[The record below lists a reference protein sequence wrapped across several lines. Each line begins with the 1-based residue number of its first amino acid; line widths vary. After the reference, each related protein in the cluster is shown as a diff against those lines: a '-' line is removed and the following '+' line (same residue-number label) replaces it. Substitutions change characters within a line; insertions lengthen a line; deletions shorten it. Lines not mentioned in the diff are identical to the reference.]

1 MSSPVGHPRGHFP
14 QTIRAAPNQTY
25 QLNRFLNEPA
35 DYKSLV
41 LPTEIGNGHRR
52 AEPMVALEKQI
63 QAIDLII
70 HDKKRSKVIFGLS
83 MH

>member
-1 MSSPVGHPRGHFP
+1 
-14 QTIRAAPNQTY
+14 
-25 QLNRFLNEPA
+25 
-35 DYKSLV
+35 
-41 LPTEIGNGHRR
+41 
-52 AEPMVALEKQI
+52 MVALEKQI